1 MSRLEPLVEIELD
14 SGTLR
19 YSTSGIVSANYYW
32 EPRLVSI
39 GDINRE
45 ISVLPENF
53 RASDISMTLAD
64 ADQAIS
70 KLRRDE
76 PFRRRKVKILLGRM
90 DEGESDFDTIA
101 TGVIESW
108 QSRDDQFIIR
118 AVDQLMDWLD
128 EVIAGFTT
136 DLSRFPT
143 RPDTTGLH
151 LVPILIGKASSSTG
165 ALSAYLIDAAAS
177 QVGRYRYVAAHGD
190 IKSVDAVYRY
200 GVQLA
205 ASGYTVR
212 KVNYAGQIFTV
223 IDFTADQRDS
233 DRASE
238 TEITWDGDGWTDDGT
253 ATGNSLTNPADQ
265 YQAFLESQ
273 GLSVDSA
280 SFTTAQTEFT
290 SRNVTGAMIF
300 VDRGETLR
308 QVVRRT
314 AQSYNLTTYTLPSGA
329 IAVTATG
336 AVRTAPS
343 GTLVE
348 VDEAKVA
355 RGGFSLMSSPRLAS
369 EVVYRYAYNGV
380 RRELEKTDL
389 LRDLRQEASL
399 GERIRIEEEM
409 PYVRDATSTAAMV
422 EDKLFFTQEQRAVA
436 TIGVDPGV
444 IKEVDVGDFI
454 RVSHFAG
461 LGESGYAKEEMRV
474 LGVGLSFRDQGLV
487 GRLKC
492 VDIVQDL
499 DFTTDFFDY
508 LDYSTPR
515 TYTTLERDPYLATF
529 SNGPV
534 LRLRSTADLN

>member
-53 RASDISMTLAD
+53 RASDISITLAD

-70 KLRRDE
+70 KLRREE

-90 DEGESDFDTIA
+90 DQGESDFETIA

-118 AVDQLMDWLD
+118 AVDQPMDWLD
-128 EVIAGFTT
+128 EATVGFTT
-136 DLSRFPT
+136 DLVRFPA

-151 LVPILIGKASSSTG
+151 LVPILIGKASSPTG
-165 ALSAYLIDAAAS
+165 ALPSYLIDAAAS
-177 QVGRYRYVAAHGD
+177 QAGRYRYVAAHGD
-190 IKSVDAVYRY
+190 IKSVTAVYRY
-200 GVQLA
+200 GVKLA
-205 ASGYTVR
+205 ASAYTVR
-212 KVNYAGQIFTV
+212 KVNYVSQIFTV
-223 IDFTADQRDS
+223 IDFTTDQRDS

-238 TEITWDGDGWTDDGT
+238 REITWDGDGWTSNGT
-253 ATGNSLTNPADQ
+253 ATGNSLTNPSDQ

-273 GLSVDSA
+273 GLSVGSA
-280 SFTTAQTEFT
+280 SFTTAKTEFT

-308 QVVRRT
+308 QVVGHT
-314 AQSYNLTTYTLPSGA
+314 AKSYNLTTYTLPSGA

-336 AVRTAPS
+336 AVRTAPL
-343 GTLVE
+343 GTLIE

-380 RRELEKTDL
+380 RREFEKTDF
-389 LRDLRQEASL
+389 LRDLRQEAKL

-409 PYVRDATSTAAMV
+409 PYVRDVSSAAAMV

-436 TIGVDPGV
+436 TIGVEPGV
-444 IKEVDVGDFI
+444 IKEVHVGDFI

-461 LGESGYAKEEMRV
+461 LGESGYAKEDMRV

-534 LRLRSTADLN
+534 LRHPQQNLN

>member
-53 RASDISMTLAD
+53 RASDISITLAD

-70 KLRRDE
+70 KLRREE

-90 DEGESDFDTIA
+90 DEGESDFETIA

-108 QSRDDQFIIR
+108 QARGDQFILR
-118 AVDQLMDWLD
+118 AVDQPIDWLD
-128 EVIAGFTT
+128 EVISGYLT
-136 DLSRFPT
+136 DLGTFPT
-143 RPDTTGLH
+143 RPDTTGAH
-151 LVPILIGKASSSTG
+151 LVPILIGKASSPTG
-165 ALSAYLIDAAAS
+165 ALPAYLIDAAAG
-177 QVGRYRYVAAHGD
+177 QANYRYVGAHGD
-190 IKSVDAVYRY
+190 IQSVDAVYRY
-200 GVQLA
+200 GVKLA
-205 ASGYTVR
+205 ASAYTVL
-212 KVNYAGQIFTV
+212 KVNYASQIFTV

-238 TEITWDGDGWTDDGT
+238 TEITWDGDGWTSDGT
-253 ATGNSLTNPADQ
+253 ATGSSLTNPADQ

-280 SFTTAQTEFT
+280 SFTEAAAEFT
-290 SRNVTGAMIF
+290 SRNVTGALIF
-300 VDRGETLR
+300 VDRNETLR
-308 QVVRRT
+308 QVVGRT
-314 AQSYNLTTYTLPSGA
+314 AQSYNLTTYTLASGA

-369 EVVYRYAYNGV
+369 EIVYRYAYNGV
-380 RRELEKTDL
+380 SQGFEKTGL

-399 GERIRIEEEM
+399 GERIRIDQEM
-409 PYVRDATSTAAMV
+409 PYVRDATSAAAMV

-436 TIGVDPGV
+436 TIGVDPDV

-499 DFTTDFFDY
+499 EFTTDFFDY

-534 LRLRSTADLN
+534 LRL

>member
-1 MSRLEPLVEIELD
+1 
-14 SGTLR
+14 
-19 YSTSGIVSANYYW
+19 
-32 EPRLVSI
+32 
-39 GDINRE
+39 
-45 ISVLPENF
+45 
-53 RASDISMTLAD
+53 
-64 ADQAIS
+64 
-70 KLRRDE
+70 
-76 PFRRRKVKILLGRM
+76 
-90 DEGESDFDTIA
+90 
-101 TGVIESW
+101 
-108 QSRDDQFIIR
+108 
-118 AVDQLMDWLD
+118 
-128 EVIAGFTT
+128 
-136 DLSRFPT
+136 
-143 RPDTTGLH
+143 
-151 LVPILIGKASSSTG
+151 
-165 ALSAYLIDAAAS
+165 
-177 QVGRYRYVAAHGD
+177 
-190 IKSVDAVYRY
+190 
-200 GVQLA
+200 
-205 ASGYTVR
+205 
-212 KVNYAGQIFTV
+212 
-223 IDFTADQRDS
+223 
-233 DRASE
+233 
-238 TEITWDGDGWTDDGT
+238 
-253 ATGNSLTNPADQ
+253 
-265 YQAFLESQ
+265 
-273 GLSVDSA
+273 
-280 SFTTAQTEFT
+280 
-290 SRNVTGAMIF
+290 MIF
-300 VDRGETLR
+300 VDQNQTLR
-308 QVVRRT
+308 QVVRQT

-355 RGGFSLMSSPRLAS
+355 RGGFSLMSIPRLAS

-399 GERIRIEEEM
+399 GERIRIKEEM
-409 PYVRDATSTAAMV
+409 PYVRDATSAAAMV

-461 LGESGYAKEEMRV
+461 LGESGYAREEMRV

>member
-53 RASDISMTLAD
+53 RASDISITLAD

-70 KLRRDE
+70 KLRREE

-90 DEGESDFDTIA
+90 DQGESDFETIA

-118 AVDQLMDWLD
+118 AVDQPMDWLD

-136 DLSRFPT
+136 DLSRFPA

-151 LVPILIGKASSSTG
+151 LVPILIGKASSPTG
-165 ALSAYLIDAAAS
+165 ALPSYLIDAAAS
-177 QVGRYRYVAAHGD
+177 QAGRYRYVAAHGD
-190 IKSVDAVYRY
+190 IKSVTAVYRY

-205 ASGYTVR
+205 SSAYTVR
-212 KVNYAGQIFTV
+212 KVNYVSQIFTV
-223 IDFTADQRDS
+223 IDFTTDQRDS

-238 TEITWDGDGWTDDGT
+238 REITWDGDGWTSDGT
-253 ATGNSLTNPADQ
+253 ATGSSLANPSDQ

-273 GLSVDSA
+273 GLTVDST

-308 QVVRRT
+308 QVVGHT
-314 AQSYNLTTYTLPSGA
+314 AKSYNLTTYTLPSGA

-336 AVRTAPS
+336 AVRTAPL
-343 GTLVE
+343 GTLIE

-355 RGGFSLMSSPRLAS
+355 RGGFSLMSSRRLAS
-369 EVVYRYAYNGV
+369 EIAYRYAYNGV
-380 RRELEKTDL
+380 SRGFEKTDL

-399 GERIRIEEEM
+399 GERIRIKEEM
-409 PYVRDATSTAAMV
+409 PYVRDATSAAAMV

-436 TIGVDPGV
+436 TIGVDPAV

-499 DFTTDFFDY
+499 EFTTDFFDY

-515 TYTTLERDPYLATF
+515 TYTTLERDPYLAIF
-529 SNGPV
+529 SNSPV